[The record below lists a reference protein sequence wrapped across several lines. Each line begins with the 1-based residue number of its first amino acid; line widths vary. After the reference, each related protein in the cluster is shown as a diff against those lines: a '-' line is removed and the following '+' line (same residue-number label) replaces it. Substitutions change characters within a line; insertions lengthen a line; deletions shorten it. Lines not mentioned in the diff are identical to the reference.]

1 MRKVM
6 NNMENM
12 NETIDN
18 NTHAVSVYGSE
29 SPMDEFPILKAFQE
43 YIDAEHTRAR
53 RRMTAM
59 AIFFGVM
66 MIALIAI
73 FVSLLVRSYGDN
85 QHLNDRLV
93 EYMQQERERS
103 DKEHSERERLA
114 AEAAAKPPQDSAAV
128 IALTRK
134 IEELQEK
141 IYAAQRKADDA
152 ERSRMENERK
162 LVEQEKLMAE
172 KDKQAAEK
180 LKKAIEDAKPKG
192 PTPEE
197 QEIARLKALLA
208 AEKEKQSKAAD
219 KERRR
224 QEELEEYRRKHYP
237 QHYQRQDAPSR
248 PSRQLTIGNLD
259 TSTLPQ
265 YDEEYDQD
273 ELDLPDEDT
282 AISYYDG
289 DDETM
294 PAPAGKKAAS
304 PSKPKTKPAAKTPAR
319 TVPKAA
325 SKAPLEKKYSIPV
338 EVKKS
343 DISVW
348 DIPEY

>member
-1 MRKVM
+1 M

-12 NETIDN
+12 NETIEN
-18 NTHAVSVYGSE
+18 NTNAVSIYGSE

-43 YIDAEHTRAR
+43 YIDAEQARAR
-53 RRMTAM
+53 KRMTAM
-59 AIFFGVM
+59 AIFFGAM

-103 DKEHSERERLA
+103 DKEHAERERLA

-128 IALTRK
+128 LALTKK

-141 IYAAQRKADDA
+141 IYATQRKADDA

-180 LKKAIEDAKPKG
+180 LKQAIEDAKPKG

-208 AEKEKQSKAAD
+208 AEKEKQREAVD

-224 QEELEEYRRKHYP
+224 QAELEEYRRKHYP
-237 QHYQRQDAPSR
+237 QYYQRQATPTLPSR
-248 PSRQLTIGNLD
+248 TLTIGNLD
-259 TSTLPQ
+259 MSTLPQ
-265 YDEEYDQD
+265 YDETYDND
-273 ELDLPDEDT
+273 EIDLPDEDT
-282 AISYYDG
+282 AISYYD
-289 DDETM
+289 DE
-294 PAPAGKKAAS
+294 APAAPVKKKAAS
-304 PSKPKTKPAAKTPAR
+304 PSMPKPAVMPPAKVAPRAAA
-319 TVPKAA
+319 PKAA
-325 SKAPLEKKYSIPV
+325 SKASSGKKYSIPV

-348 DIPEY
+348 DIPEF

>member
-1 MRKVM
+1 
-6 NNMENM
+6 
-12 NETIDN
+12 
-18 NTHAVSVYGSE
+18 
-29 SPMDEFPILKAFQE
+29 
-43 YIDAEHTRAR
+43 
-53 RRMTAM
+53 
-59 AIFFGVM
+59 
-66 MIALIAI
+66 
-73 FVSLLVRSYGDN
+73 
-85 QHLNDRLV
+85 
-93 EYMQQERERS
+93 
-103 DKEHSERERLA
+103 
-114 AEAAAKPPQDSAAV
+114 
-128 IALTRK
+128 
-134 IEELQEK
+134 
-141 IYAAQRKADDA
+141 
-152 ERSRMENERK
+152 
-162 LVEQEKLMAE
+162 MAE
-172 KDKQAAEK
+172 TEK

-219 KERRR
+219 KERRG

-319 TVPKAA
+319 TAPKAA

>member
-1 MRKVM
+1 M

-12 NETIDN
+12 NETIEN
-18 NTHAVSVYGSE
+18 NTNAVSIYGSE

-43 YIDAEHTRAR
+43 YIDAEQARAR
-53 RRMTAM
+53 KRMTAM

-103 DKEHSERERLA
+103 DKEHAERERLA

-128 IALTRK
+128 LALTKK

-141 IYAAQRKADDA
+141 IYATQRKADDA

-180 LKKAIEDAKPKG
+180 LKQAIEDAKPKG

-208 AEKEKQSKAAD
+208 AEKEKQREAVD

-224 QEELEEYRRKHYP
+224 QAELEEYRRKHYP
-237 QHYQRQDAPSR
+237 QHYQRQTAPSR
-248 PSRQLTIGNLD
+248 PSRTLTIGNLD
-259 TSTLPQ
+259 MSTLPR
-265 YDEEYDQD
+265 YDEGYDDD
-273 ELDLPDEDT
+273 ELDLPDNDT

-289 DDETM
+289 EDET
-294 PAPAGKKAAS
+294 PATPAKKKPVA
-304 PSKPKTKPAAKTPAR
+304 PSKPKPAAKAPAK
-319 TVPKAA
+319 TAPKVE
-325 SKAPLEKKYSIPV
+325 PEKKFSIPV